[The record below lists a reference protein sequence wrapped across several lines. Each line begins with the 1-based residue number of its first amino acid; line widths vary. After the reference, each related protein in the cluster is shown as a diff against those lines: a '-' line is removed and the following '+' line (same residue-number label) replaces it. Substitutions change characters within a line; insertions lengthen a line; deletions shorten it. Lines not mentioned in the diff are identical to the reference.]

1 MVFISPFMEQRLIHI
16 QTQKLSLANFR
27 HRSETVELACRAH
40 RTLYRIRAIGWDV
53 AISDNGPVFIEGN
66 DNWEISLNHAF
77 DRSLRKDSE
86 EVIS

>member
-1 MVFISPFMEQRLIHI
+1 MEQRLIYI

-27 HRSETVELACRAH
+27 HREYREAVELACRAH
-40 RTLYRIRAIGWDV
+40 RSLYGIRTIGWDV

-66 DNWEISLNHAF
+66 DNWEISLNQAC
-77 DRSLRKDSE
+77 DRPLRKDWE